1 VTAIR
6 VAALSFT
13 TSTPSIAGALIAGAL
28 EPAPGVTNLWPSRL
42 VAAGSSTD
50 PTVNPPARQGRPTLP
65 AMLRTSRIRPDFYQ
79 RCGFSGGAE
88 L

>member
-28 EPAPGVTNLWPSRL
+28 EPAQGVTNLRALPFGRRRIEHRPD
-42 VAAGSSTD
+42 GQSTD
-50 PTVNPPARQGRPTLP
+50 SSRPPDATGHV
-65 AMLRTSRIRPDFYQ
+65 AHRPDKT
-79 RCGFSGGAE
+79 
-88 L
+88 